1 MVASELLRV
10 RTGLA
15 EAKGLEKLTTKTS
28 HTEPVQDLQD
38 LEPGS
43 FLVRMV
49 SRKHKRVWRYV
60 EEGNL
65 LKLKS
70 YLRKHRDLD
79 VNFSQGRRQRSP
91 LHLACS
97 RGDDA
102 VLRVLLG
109 HGADV
114 LQKDFKG
121 DTALHTAA
129 NRALKHGKTGKELR
143 GMSCFIPK
151 LSVVICCLFVCFSF
165 SLWRPGCAP
174 QKELSRGHECSQQRR
189 SYTWRPAQ
197 LVETRRGNKRHKE
210 RHKIHGLGLL
220 L

>member
-1 MVASELLRV
+1 
-10 RTGLA
+10 
-15 EAKGLEKLTTKTS
+15 
-28 HTEPVQDLQD
+28 
-38 LEPGS
+38 
-43 FLVRMV
+43 MV

-97 RGDDA
+97 LGDDA

-129 NRALKHGKTGKELR
+129 NRALKYGKTGKKLR
-143 GMSCFIPK
+143 GMSYFITK
-151 LSVVICCLFVCFSF
+151 LSFVICCLFVFCFSF
-165 SLWRPGCAP
+165 SL
-174 QKELSRGHECSQQRR
+174 
-189 SYTWRPAQ
+189 
-197 LVETRRGNKRHKE
+197 
-210 RHKIHGLGLL
+210 
-220 L
+220 